1 MTKQRD
7 PDAGTRHSHAPRARG
22 RRLRKRSDVVADQ
35 IKHWIMEGGVEPGGP
50 LPNERELAEQY
61 RASKGTVREALK
73 SLEVQGLIRIRTG
86 PRGGASVTT
95 VAPARAEEL
104 LGNYFY
110 GTDLSLADIYAV
122 RRVVEPMLAESVAGH
137 LDEADLDEL
146 DASTELC
153 SCTPQSVD
161 EARAARMAELDFHD
175 ILAGICPNPL
185 LAFYCR
191 FINRLLKHLAVCERI
206 YEQPNPELTAHG
218 HRYHVRLMEAF
229 RAGDGARARTLMAEH
244 IADAERLMMESEA
257 VLERRFLM
265 PEDLTGSTGPS

>member
-1 MTKQRD
+1 MNRQGDQHQAT
-7 PDAGTRHSHAPRARG
+7 PRAGGDRKRG
-22 RRLRKRSDVVADQ
+22 KRGRKRSDIVADQ
-35 IKHWIMEGGVEPGGP
+35 IKHWIMEGGVEPGGS

-86 PRGGASVTT
+86 PGGGAFLTT

-110 GTDLSLADIYAV
+110 GTDLSLAGIYAV
-122 RRVVEPMLAESVAGH
+122 RRVLEPMLAESVAGH
-137 LDEADLDEL
+137 LDEAGLHALE
-146 DASTELC
+146 ASTGLC
-153 SCTPQSVD
+153 SCTPGGVD
-161 EARAARMAELDFHD
+161 EARATRMAELDFHD
-175 ILAGICPNPL
+175 ILAEISPNPL

-191 FINRLLKHLAVCERI
+191 FINRLLKNLTVCERI
-206 YEQPNPELTAHG
+206 YEEPNPELTAHG
-218 HRYHVRLMEAF
+218 HRYHVQLVEAF
-229 RAGDGARARTLMAEH
+229 RNADAEQARRLMAEH

-265 PEDLTGSTGPS
+265 PDQPSGSD